1 MVPTIYIE
9 FSMLLRFSLLPCSPF
24 AKFFL
29 LKFVT
34 RYGNTTPWLNQV
46 TEIINAIEL
55 PKSRFY
61 EVVKELRSLGALEVQ
76 ETKPNEL
83 HEVRYEVSIH
93 EPEIC
98 SFALNE
104 QPHLHQHK
112 VDELLNLKSRSIGR
126 RRHQLTIPQR
136 VLMIAL
142 LEEADAGGIIRN
154 IGFSDLAQRTGL
166 AIRQVKNQMA
176 KLREFHYVR
185 VSLPGGNTTGLT
197 GRYNSVHALNLRHP
211 DFDQQSSSGGIV
223 IFRPSVPSI
232 PDEYLNYFHLQYR
245 ELRKGL
251 LQQRRTSHVQIDQR
265 DELLNLAN
273 RAGNLQASSTWIFLN
288 WLCHDFASRT
298 LSELW
303 KELSELTVGQL
314 NKIIGDKI
322 RGEWLSTYRA
332 IIEVDDDNNS
342 RQKKVVRS
350 KQPELAIL
358 PLIEMSMST
367 AVRDI
372 ARGVKKALTDSEALP
387 NHAENYHFQILPIP
401 YKGERGLFA
410 LEITEGSETRLSQ
423 KNEFVLALGLDPK
436 QGKIT
441 VDSISDVYALR
452 HNTLA
457 MTGLATPPLACPILA
472 RLPKTKK

>member
-1 MVPTIYIE
+1 
-9 FSMLLRFSLLPCSPF
+9 MLLRFSLLSCSPF

-61 EVVKELRSLGALEVQ
+61 EVVKELRSLGVLEVQ

-83 HEVRYEVSIH
+83 HQVRYEVSIH

-112 VDELLNLKSRSIGR
+112 VDELLNLKSLSIGR

-136 VLMIAL
+136 VLMTAL

-166 AIRQVKNQMA
+166 AIRQIKNQMA

-211 DFDQQSSSGGIV
+211 DFDQQSASGGIV
-223 IFRPSVPSI
+223 IFTQSVPSI
-232 PDEYLNYFHLQYR
+232 SDEALNYLHLQHK
-245 ELRKGL
+245 ELRTGL
-251 LQQRRTSHVQIDQR
+251 LNQRRASHVQIDQG
-265 DELLNLAN
+265 DELLKLAS
-273 RAGNLQASSTWIFLN
+273 RSGNLQASSTWIFLN
-288 WLCHDFASRT
+288 WLCHDLTSRT
-298 LSELW
+298 LSEHW
-303 KELSELTVGQL
+303 EDLSELTVKDL
-314 NKIIGDKI
+314 NTTIGEKI
-322 RGEWLSTYRA
+322 RGEWLSAYRA
-332 IIEVDDDNNS
+332 IIEVDDDKNPG
-342 RQKKVVRS
+342 QKRAVRS
-350 KQPELAIL
+350 KQPELSML
-358 PLIEMSMST
+358 PLIEMRLSA

-372 ARGVKKALTDSEALP
+372 ALGIKKALTDSKVLTS
-387 NHAENYHFQILPIP
+387 HAENYHFQILPIP
-401 YKGERGLFA
+401 HKGEKVHFA

-452 HNTLA
+452 HNTLE
-457 MTGLATPPLACPILA
+457 MTGLASPPLTCPMLA
-472 RLPKTKK
+472 SLPKTKK